1 MSFLIVMVL
10 LLVVMYVLM
19 IRPQRQRQRDH
30 QSLIEGA
37 GVGDDI
43 LTTGGIYGTITR
55 AEGDDVVVSVA
66 GPGVLPSLVAGS
78 VPVAWPVVA
87 DEAGPVASV
96 VSSVTVVAG
105 SSPDPS
111 LVVDDCSAGSVAVG
125 SKTVGDCVR
134 PAPLCDGTVGSGSG
148 ESADEIQV
156 ETTRTT
162 TIGAV
167 SQAAR
172 R

>member
-55 AEGDDVVVSVA
+55 AEGDDVVVEIADGLNVHMTRRGIA
-66 GPGVLPSLVAGS
+66 AVLPPEDETASETIDAEAVEKPDDDEPAVTTGEEAVTS
-78 VPVAWPVVA
+78 GA
-87 DEAGPVASV
+87 DAEAA
-96 VSSVTVVAG
+96 A
-105 SSPDPS
+105 
-111 LVVDDCSAGSVAVG
+111 VD
-125 SKTVGDCVR
+125 
-134 PAPLCDGTVGSGSG
+134 
-148 ESADEIQV
+148 
-156 ETTRTT
+156 
-162 TIGAV
+162 
-167 SQAAR
+167 R

>member
-30 QSLIEGA
+30 QSPIEGA

-55 AEGDDVVVSVA
+55 AEGDDVVVEIADGLNVHMTRRGIA
-66 GPGVLPSLVAGS
+66 AVLP
-78 VPVAWPVVA
+78 PE
-87 DEAGPVASV
+87 DETASETIDAEAV
-96 VSSVTVVAG
+96 EE
-105 SSPDPS
+105 PD
-111 LVVDDCSAGSVAVG
+111 DD
-125 SKTVGDCVR
+125 
-134 PAPLCDGTVGSGSG
+134 
-148 ESADEIQV
+148 ESAV
-156 ETTRTT
+156 TTGEEAVTS
-162 TIGAV
+162 GADAE
-167 SQAAR
+167 AAAVDR